1 MRTTGGCLALTPR
14 PRAAYRVV
22 EISVMREG
30 TMVSMQ
36 AGKTGT
42 LRGLAFATLLL
53 AGGAPMAQQGATDI
67 ARLEKLKSSVVEG
80 VESRRKLSQVMNDTV
95 FSFGELGI
103 PGARDLELPHRRA
116 GEERLHHR
124 ARHCRH
130 ADRVGRELGL
140 GPAGHRARQRHRRHP
155 EGIRRSPALPSAS
168 RWSKARPAMVRATT
182 PARP

>member
-1 MRTTGGCLALTPR
+1 
-14 PRAAYRVV
+14 
-22 EISVMREG
+22 MREG

-95 FSFGELGI
+95 FSFGEL
-103 PGARDLELPHRRA
+103 AYQELETSLTCWRRTA
-116 GEERLHHR
+116 
-124 ARHCRH
+124 
-130 ADRVGRELGL
+130 
-140 GPAGHRARQRHRRHP
+140 
-155 EGIRRSPALPSAS
+155 SPSSAALPAC
-168 RWSKARPAMVRATT
+168 RP
-182 PARP
+182 PG